1 MVRPL
6 RAYAVHSQLINMMAL
21 CLASLAL
28 DRRPIWLCKESYGG
42 SARTP
47 VAPLVGGFWPNGPGM
62 PLSLREQLT
71 LRRTTMANA
80 TVVAI
85 LILTERRLP

>member
-1 MVRPL
+1 M
-6 RAYAVHSQLINMMAL
+6 AVG
-21 CLASLAL
+21 
-28 DRRPIWLCKESYGG
+28 RG
-42 SARTP
+42 TP
-47 VAPLVGGFWPNGPGM
+47 VAPLVGGFWPNGPGT

-71 LRRTTMANA
+71 LCRTTMVNA

>member
-1 MVRPL
+1 M
-6 RAYAVHSQLINMMAL
+6 AVG
-21 CLASLAL
+21 
-28 DRRPIWLCKESYGG
+28 RG
-42 SARTP
+42 TP

-71 LRRTTMANA
+71 LCRTTMVNA